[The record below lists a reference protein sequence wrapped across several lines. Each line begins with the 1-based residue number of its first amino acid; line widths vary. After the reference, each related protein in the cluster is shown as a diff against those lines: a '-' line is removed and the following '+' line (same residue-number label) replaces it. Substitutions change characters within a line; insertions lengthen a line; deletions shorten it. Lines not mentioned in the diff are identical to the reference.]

1 MANQIHQ
8 LTNANIIKDFVSQ
21 VLSLRYYYI
30 VSFLGFL
37 GIAFTAN
44 RYLPVVYEVNTVIG
58 PIEDQRPA
66 LLGSNDLF
74 RGLVSYEQARNLE
87 NDINN
92 IKSFSLVST
101 TLNKLDLEVG
111 YFTKKENVLGHDN
124 QVYPSPPFHVSIDK
138 SHIQPVNVK
147 FDLTIIDNNTY
158 RLTLDEDEVSLYN
171 YIDNDIVSE
180 KNSIRIDTICKF
192 NETISN
198 RYFRFVVSMTNNSVG
213 SGTGPVP
220 EYYFVLYNLDDLARS
235 YLDKI
240 EVKAVT
246 LRSSLIN
253 ISLQGKNSDLTI
265 NFLNI
270 YIQTFLDDNLSKKNK
285 MSASAVSFIDAQIA
299 NTSDSLNISESRLMD
314 YRSANQVMDL
324 SFQGQQAFEQMT
336 QNESDRMQLEIQERY
351 YNSILDNFEK
361 NKDVAGVP
369 PPSAAN
375 INDPIMNTLILELHS
390 LNSDRSNLMSN
401 NTGKNLFVGQI
412 DNKISLQKQA
422 ILENVRNNLNTL
434 ALNKNELTYRSQK
447 LSQQITRLPRTE
459 LNMVSMQRKFDVN
472 DAIYTFLLQKRTE
485 AAITMYS
492 NHADY
497 EILEPARKITRDI
510 ISPKPMVNYALALF
524 FALLIPTG
532 YLLLKNFFNE
542 NIIRVSDAE
551 NILKR
556 PVLSIIYS
564 NTLKTDAVVT
574 DAPAS
579 PIAESFRNLRSKL
592 FLKFKSKELK
602 LILVTSSQPRD
613 GKSFISYNLAASI
626 ASVGHRTVLL
636 DCDLRRPTLH
646 TILKTKNV
654 LGITNY
660 LADNVPRERI
670 IHETETE
677 NLHFIPAGPVLANS
691 SESIEAGALDEI
703 IQWLKDNYTYVII
716 DSPPVGLV
724 SEATQM
730 MKYASHILFVCRNN
744 YTRKD
749 VYTDVLNMFRTN
761 RIENYDVVFNDMDI
775 DRSKYGHYR
784 DYYYKKAE

>member
-8 LTNANIIKDFVSQ
+8 ITNANIIKDFVSQ

-37 GIAFTAN
+37 GIAFMAN

-111 YFTKKENVLGHDN
+111 YFTKKENILGHDN
-124 QVYPSPPFHVSIDK
+124 QVYPNPPFHVSIDK

-147 FDLTIIDNNTY
+147 FDLTFIDNNTY
-158 RLTLDEDEVSLYN
+158 RLTMDEDEVSLYN

-198 RYFRFVVSMTNNSVG
+198 RYFRFVVSTTNNLVA
-213 SGTGPVP
+213 SGPGPVP

-265 NFLNI
+265 DFLNI

-324 SFQGQQAFEQMT
+324 SFQGQRAFEQMT
-336 QNESDRMQLEIQERY
+336 QVESDRLELETQERY
-351 YNSILDNFEK
+351 YSSILDNFEK
-361 NKDVAGVP
+361 NKDVAGVL

-375 INDPIMNTLILELHS
+375 INDPIMNTLILELHA
-390 LNSDRSNLMSN
+390 LNTERSNVMGN
-401 NTGKNLFVGQI
+401 NTGKNLFLGQI
-412 DNKISLQKQA
+412 DNKIRLQKQA
-422 ILENVRNNLNTL
+422 ILENVKNNLNTL

-510 ISPKPMVNYALALF
+510 ISPKSMVNYALALF

-551 NILKR
+551 NILNR
-556 PVLSIIYS
+556 PVLLLPMHLPPPLPNRSGIFE
-564 NTLKTDAVVT
+564 
-574 DAPAS
+574 AS
-579 PIAESFRNLRSKL
+579 CS
-592 FLKFKSKELK
+592 
-602 LILVTSSQPRD
+602 
-613 GKSFISYNLAASI
+613 
-626 ASVGHRTVLL
+626 
-636 DCDLRRPTLH
+636 
-646 TILKTKNV
+646 
-654 LGITNY
+654 
-660 LADNVPRERI
+660 
-670 IHETETE
+670 
-677 NLHFIPAGPVLANS
+677 
-691 SESIEAGALDEI
+691 
-703 IQWLKDNYTYVII
+703 
-716 DSPPVGLV
+716 
-724 SEATQM
+724 
-730 MKYASHILFVCRNN
+730 
-744 YTRKD
+744 
-749 VYTDVLNMFRTN
+749 
-761 RIENYDVVFNDMDI
+761 
-775 DRSKYGHYR
+775 
-784 DYYYKKAE
+784 